1 MYFNQNYYPYG
12 FSPINIP
19 SRRTYF
25 NPLTRKKSVPFKDL
39 ISKAERSVDT
49 INSIIPLYKK
59 VQPIIDQGK
68 TIISSVTSFFKKT
81 KDTKKEERNVEKVE
95 AEVVDNVNNQTTT
108 SKQEFNYRTNE
119 SASKPFFV

>member
-25 NPLTRKKSVPFKDL
+25 NPLTRKKIVPFKDL

-49 INSIIPLYKK
+49 INYIIPLYKK
-59 VQPIIDQGK
+59 VQPIISQGK
-68 TIISSVTSFFKKT
+68 NIITSVTSFFKKSNN
-81 KDTKKEERNVEKVE
+81 TKKEEKQIEKVE
-95 AEVVDNVNNQTTT
+95 AEIVDNSIDQNQTP
-108 SKQEFNYRTNE
+108 KQEFNYRTNE
-119 SASKPFFV
+119 TTSKPFFV